1 MNNRRVAMVSF
12 WVFVAANVVS
22 YVLAV
27 MELVRPTTNPE
38 VVVTLAVI
46 IIVLGVIGWISL
58 IVLLYSLAAMLGV
71 FGEKAN

>member
-1 MNNRRVAMVSF
+1 MVSF